1 MAKDRDR
8 RYASTSDLLMD
19 LEAIQAGQ
27 PPLQARSQI
36 KAGVLKGLTA
46 EAEPVEEAQEAT
58 EEYATEGALSRNC
71 TAVVVILSAA
81 LAVSIM
87 LNIFLLASK

>member
-1 MAKDRDR
+1 MARDRDH

-36 KAGVLKGLTA
+36 KAAVLKGLTA
-46 EAEPVEEAQEAT
+46 EAEPPEGAQAPT
-58 EEYATEGALSRNC
+58 EDYAAQSALSRNA
-71 TAVVVILSAA
+71 TTIMVILSAA

-87 LNIFLLASK
+87 LNIFLLASQ